1 MQYRTRKD
9 GRVYPKQGSDEAVED
24 KVDEIIEEPK
34 EPKELKNLR
43 CVSCDRPTETSVNG
57 IPVCEECWSA
67 M

>member
-9 GRVYPKQGSDEAVED
+9 GRVYTKQGSDEAVED
-24 KVDEIIEEPK
+24 RVEEVVDEPK
-34 EPKELKNLR
+34 EPKDLR
-43 CVSCDRPTETSVNG
+43 CVSCDKVTETSVNG